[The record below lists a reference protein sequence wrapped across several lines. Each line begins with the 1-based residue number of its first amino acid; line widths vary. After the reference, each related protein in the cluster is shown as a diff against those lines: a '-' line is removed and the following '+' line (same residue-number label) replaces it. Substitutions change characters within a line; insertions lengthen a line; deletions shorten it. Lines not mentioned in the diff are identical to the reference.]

1 MGNFKEKLLGL
12 IDNGASTAMDLF
24 GSMKDTINS
33 IDWDEQFNSL
43 NEMKDS
49 LLKKGNDLLGEFNE
63 LLKQVKNNIT
73 DFEVIVPFD
82 ESLGEKFDCSVED
95 GKLTVEVTFKD
106 ENTERSNKT
115 TVSIPKN
122 CDVEKMTHKYNNVN
136 KTMAIIIPKVIT
148 EPTEKKEEEKAGYK
162 LKKTVVTPK
171 KKVAEPTEETH
182 QAESKLLKKFRE
194 NTAKASGRVVMP
206 RSANGRFVKRT
217 QKTEE

>member
-12 IDNGASTAMDLF
+12 IDNGASTAMTLF
-24 GSMKDTINS
+24 GTMKDTIDS

-82 ESLGEKFDCSVED
+82 ESLGEKFECNVAD
-95 GKLTVEVTFKD
+95 GKLMIEVSFKD

-115 TVSIPKN
+115 TVSIPQN
-122 CDVEKMTHKYNNVN
+122 CDIEKMTHKYNDVA
-136 KTMAIIIPKVIT
+136 KTMTIIIPKVIA
-148 EPTEKKEEEKAGYK
+148 EPAEKKEEETDGYK
-162 LKKTVVTPK
+162 LKKTAATPK
-171 KKVAEPTEETH
+171 KKVVEATEETH

-217 QKTEE
+217 IKVE

>member
-12 IDNGASTAMDLF
+12 IDNGTSTAMDLF
-24 GSMKDTINS
+24 GTMKNTIDS

-43 NEMKDS
+43 NEVKES

-82 ESLGEKFDCSVED
+82 ESLGEKFECNVED
-95 GKLTVEVTFKD
+95 GKLIVEVSFKD

-115 TVSIPKN
+115 TVNIPQN

-136 KTMAIIIPKVIT
+136 KTMTIIIPKVIV
-148 EPTEKKEEEKAGYK
+148 EPTEKKEDETPGYK
-162 LKKTVVTPK
+162 LKKTTATPK
-171 KKVAEPTEETH
+171 KEVEETH

-217 QKTEE
+217 PKAE